1 MMIDKR
7 KFVCCDYVVF
17 SSGSLPGGPEKERM
31 RNKPSTNAD
40 AEEEIMRNEPKLP
53 VGSHFFETLVA
64 TTHLSL

>member
-53 VGSHFFETLVA
+53 PSEA
-64 TTHLSL
+64 TFSKL